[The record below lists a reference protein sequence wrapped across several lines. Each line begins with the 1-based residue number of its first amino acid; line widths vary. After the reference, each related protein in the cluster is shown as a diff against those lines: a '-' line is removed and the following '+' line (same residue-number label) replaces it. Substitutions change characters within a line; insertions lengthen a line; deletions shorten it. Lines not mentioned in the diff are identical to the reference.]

1 VRRSELLA
9 ASFSA
14 RWLAGVK
21 NTKNT
26 AAEGS
31 LRRCSGDFP
40 AGFGAAEEG
49 LTGGARK
56 RGEKGVNEG

>member
-1 VRRSELLA
+1 VRWTELIGGE
-9 ASFSA
+9 FSV

-31 LRRCSGDFP
+31 FRRCSGDFP
-40 AGFGAAEEG
+40 AGSGAAEEG
-49 LTGGARK
+49 LTGGARQ
-56 RGEKGVNEG
+56 RDE